1 MSIFAISDLHLSF
14 CPQVYKPMD
23 VYGPGWHDHA
33 QRLRRNW
40 LQTVTEDDTVVIP
53 GDISWGLKLEEARY
67 DLDWIDELPGRKVLF
82 KGNHDLWWNGITK
95 LKAMYE
101 RTDFIQN
108 DHYEAEGIF
117 ICGTRGWVTPDSD
130 DYTEADEK
138 IYKRELLR
146 LRASLDSAMN
156 TPGCSGERILGV
168 LHYPPVSRVT
178 SFSGFQQI
186 FDEYGVKKVIYGHLH
201 GAEGFGKAIEGD
213 WHGVEYRLVSADRLG
228 CMPVRIEL

>member
-1 MSIFAISDLHLSF
+1 MM
-14 CPQVYKPMD
+14 KPCRTATGNPPFRQPD
-23 VYGPGWHDHA
+23 TLFQAV
-33 QRLRRNW
+33 LR
-40 LQTVTEDDTVVIP
+40 P
-53 GDISWGLKLEEARY
+53 
-67 DLDWIDELPGRKVLF
+67 
-82 KGNHDLWWNGITK
+82 
-95 LKAMYE
+95 E